1 MGKIFVSLFTLI
13 QEVCFQSLVS
23 CGLAGLPR
31 YQFSAEL
38 NEMRCLD
45 ERESFVVYKS
55 FSCCLLLS
63 VLDTV
68 LETKVLANKCKK
80 IFPASICSKDLLGII
95 MIKSLLPLKNQM
107 AALQMADDFK
117 LQESILEGANKV
129 PQRMS
134 FKLPTWHSHQ
144 KKSLRP
150 DSCTV
155 FNSYMNSR
163 RWVPPFPTRHV
174 PGCLDPL

>member
-1 MGKIFVSLFTLI
+1 MI

-95 MIKSLLPLKNQM
+95 IP
-107 AALQMADDFK
+107 
-117 LQESILEGANKV
+117 
-129 PQRMS
+129 
-134 FKLPTWHSHQ
+134 
-144 KKSLRP
+144 
-150 DSCTV
+150 
-155 FNSYMNSR
+155 FNSDERNNSVTNTR
-163 RWVPPFPTRHV
+163 IATIASKQLTIELNFQNTAYFTTFAIFTYVP
-174 PGCLDPL
+174 

>member
-1 MGKIFVSLFTLI
+1 MGKIFVSIFTLI

-95 MIKSLLPLKNQM
+95 MFIIVMVGLALLLVLHWFYFSPLCV
-107 AALQMADDFK
+107 FK
-117 LQESILEGANKV
+117 CVLK
-129 PQRMS
+129 
-134 FKLPTWHSHQ
+134 
-144 KKSLRP
+144 
-150 DSCTV
+150 
-155 FNSYMNSR
+155 
-163 RWVPPFPTRHV
+163 
-174 PGCLDPL
+174 